1 MVLQTKG
8 QDLEAAKPTFTH
20 IVNAQFLYFIQ
31 SRIPDTKDGL
41 THN

>member
-1 MVLQTKG
+1 MVLVTKVQG
-8 QDLEAAKPTFTH
+8 LKAAKPTFTH

-31 SRIPDTKDGL
+31 SRMPDTKDGL